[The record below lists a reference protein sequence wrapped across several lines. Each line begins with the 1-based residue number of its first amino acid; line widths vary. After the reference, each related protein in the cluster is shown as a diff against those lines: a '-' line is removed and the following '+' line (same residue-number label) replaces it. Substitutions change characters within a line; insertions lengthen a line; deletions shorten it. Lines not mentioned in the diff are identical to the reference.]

1 METNFTEEE
10 QENLHNRN
18 SYKKIKSKPEKCISP
33 TFVREKSHGVFCLIL
48 QFKKLNKA
56 VEDQKFKL
64 WISQLL
70 RPVSFISKLDK
81 KDVY

>member
-10 QENLHNRN
+10 TENLHKRS
-18 SYKKIKSKPEKCISP
+18 SYKKIKSKPDKCISP
-33 TFVREKSHGVFCLIL
+33 IFVREKSHGVFCLIL
-48 QFKKLNKA
+48 QFKKLKKA
-56 VEDQKFKL
+56 VEDQKFKP
-64 WISQLL
+64 WILQIF